1 MDTMEQSPAPIDG
14 LRTLAER
21 YDAFILDVWGVL
33 HDGVKPY
40 GGVLGTLE
48 ALKKAGKPVLL
59 LSNAAR
65 RGPGVTSRLTEIGV
79 PPQLYQAILTS
90 GDETWRGLATR
101 GRADADPFYRDL
113 GRRCFVIGSG
123 RDPGFFDTLDVERV
137 EEPAQSDFV
146 LGTNLG
152 QPGQTPAD
160 YEAALQA
167 ARGNGAAFIC
177 ANPDLVVVYAGKL
190 EYCPGSL
197 AARYEELGGAVMYH
211 GKPHAPVYARAL
223 RTLGS
228 PDPRRVLCV
237 GDSLRTDIAGAN
249 AAGLDSLLL
258 AGGIHKEE
266 FMRMDGTA
274 DAAAMAAAAQKQ
286 GVRPTWLAGRLDW

>member
-1 MDTMEQSPAPIDG
+1 MQEIKG
-14 LRTLAER
+14 LREIADR

-40 GGVLGTLE
+40 EGVLPALE
-48 ALKKAGKPVLL
+48 ALQEAGKPVLL

-65 RGPGVTSRLTEIGV
+65 RSVSVTPHLAGIGV
-79 PPQLYQAILTS
+79 PRELYKDMLTS
-90 GDETWRGLATR
+90 GDESWRGLKTR
-101 GRADADPFYRDL
+101 GHAEALPFYRDL
-113 GRRCFVIGSG
+113 GRRCFVIGGG
-123 RDPGFFDTLDVERV
+123 RDLGFFDALDVECV
-137 EEPAQSDFV
+137 EDAATSDFI
-146 LGTNLG
+146 LANSL
-152 QPGQTPAD
+152 QKPGKTPAD
-160 YEAALQA
+160 FEDVMQA

-197 AARYEELGGAVMYH
+197 AARYEELGGSVMYH

-223 RTLGS
+223 SMLGS

-237 GDSLRTDIAGAN
+237 GDSLRTDIAGAH

-266 FMRMDGTA
+266 FLRMDGTA
-274 DAAAMAAAAQKQ
+274 DAAAMTAAAEKQ
-286 GVRPTWLAGRLDW
+286 GVRPTWLACRLDW